1 MSIIKTCSACN
12 GSGKILDSSFINIM
26 TFGLLYF
33 FRDEKCTL
41 CKGTG
46 LFVTTDLKGFYEASW
61 IKRER

>member
-1 MSIIKTCSACN
+1 
-12 GSGKILDSSFINIM
+12 M

-33 FRDEKCTL
+33 FRDQEDEKCIL

-61 IKRER
+61 IKRDKI